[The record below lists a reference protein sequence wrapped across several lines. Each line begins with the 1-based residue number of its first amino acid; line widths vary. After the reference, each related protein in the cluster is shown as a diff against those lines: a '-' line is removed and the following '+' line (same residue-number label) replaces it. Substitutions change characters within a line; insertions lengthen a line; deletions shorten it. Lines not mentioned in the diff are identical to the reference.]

1 MLKRISN
8 RERRIRALEAH
19 IQAQDEVMAEQR
31 QYLMIR
37 DEYLRRALTEH
48 VIMTKEEMDTLNA
61 QLIYGIAWRSHNDSQ
76 D

>member
-37 DEYLRRALTEH
+37 DEYLRRALTQH
-48 VIMTKEEMDTLNA
+48 VIMTKEEMDTLND
-61 QLIYGIAWRSHNDSQ
+61 QLIYGIAWRSHNDPQ